1 MVGGTPD
8 GDERSNT
15 PIPSGCPTFVA
26 IGRQRTVKKGRR
38 SPHLGLDRHR
48 RSRSMVR
55 LPVREG
61 QEHRHRLDHHG
72 HRLVSRFGHSRRT
85 HRRRQLWRRG
95 GTTSQVLGTILRQIQ
110 VLQTNKTTGTSGAS
124 TTYTPP
130 GTETL
135 SGSGYTAPTGKTLVQ
150 GATGST
156 YQYVKTPTQARA
168 LLGSGVK
175 LFTQT
180 TPGGFINV
188 STGNTLGSGTPQFV
202 KVPSKAAG

>member
-1 MVGGTPD
+1 MATSAQTLRSPAGARRSSPSGGSGLSKKVGGLPTW
-8 GDERSNT
+8 GWIGIGVVGLWFAYRYVKAKNT
-15 PIPSGCPTFVA
+15 ATASTTTATGSSAVSATAAVPTA
-26 IGRQRTVKKGRR
+26 AGSYG
-38 SPHLGLDRHR
+38 G
-48 RSRSMVR
+48 
-55 LPVREG
+55 G
-61 QEHRHRLDHHG
+61 
-72 HRLVSRFGHSRRT
+72 
-85 HRRRQLWRRG
+85 G

-110 VLQTNKTTGTSGAS
+110 VLQTHKTTGTSGAS

-188 STGNTLGSGTPQFV
+188 TTGNTLGSGTPQFV